1 MIPAAVIAAA
11 ILAGLWLASPPEHR
25 RKIPPHLRCRCCGVG
40 RIEHLTI
47 CAACFASA
55 LVETEETL

>member
-1 MIPAAVIAAA
+1 MIPAAIIAAV
-11 ILAGLWLASPPEHR
+11 LVAGLWATGLRHR
-25 RKIPPHLRCRCCGVG
+25 ETVPSHQRCRCCGIG
-40 RIEHLTI
+40 RIEHETI